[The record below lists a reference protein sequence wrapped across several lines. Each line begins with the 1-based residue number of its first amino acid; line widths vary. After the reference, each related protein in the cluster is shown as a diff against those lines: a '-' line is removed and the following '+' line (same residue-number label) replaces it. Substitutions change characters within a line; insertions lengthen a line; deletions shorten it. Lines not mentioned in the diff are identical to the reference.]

1 MSFSN
6 LRIAYLC
13 IEGGPHPAHR
23 RWINTLLNSAN
34 TQIIYIPSN
43 ILSRIIPTYVPFN
56 KKYDAAIIDGFT
68 PLPLGWFMK
77 KTGLCKKLAFITTS
91 PAFAYLF
98 KLSNLLLEDVDLIIA
113 LSSLMCLVVE
123 KMFKFK
129 NRKRI
134 VICHPIP
141 EISSFLKVKPS
152 LNSQR
157 ICFIGSFSHV
167 KGVNLLPK
175 IITKVRT
182 RFREAELLVI
192 GKGTTKLNKV
202 EGMKILGYVHHD
214 ILPSHLSSCSIYL
227 HPARF
232 DAFPVSTIEA
242 MAAGLI
248 PVVTEMTGS
257 KDIVKEVSSDLIAPV
272 NVDALADKIIQIL
285 SMSHSERIKLSEKAK
300 KVAQSFI
307 VNAEKDFLQVLN
319 KLLKD
324 TS

>member
-1 MSFSN
+1 MTFSN
-6 LRIAYLC
+6 LRVSYLC
-13 IEGGPHPAHR
+13 REGGPHPAHR
-23 RWINTLLNSAN
+23 HWINILLNYAN
-34 TQIIYIPSN
+34 TQIAYIPSN
-43 ILSRIIPTYVPFN
+43 IPFRMIPTYIPLN
-56 KKYDAAIIDGFT
+56 KKYDLAIIEGFT
-68 PLPLGWFMK
+68 PLPIGWFMK
-77 KTGLCKKLAFITTS
+77 KIGLCKKLAFITTS
-91 PAFAYLF
+91 PAFTYF
-98 KLSNLLLEDVDLIIA
+98 PKLSNLFLQDIDLIIA
-113 LSSLMCLVVE
+113 VSSLMRSVVE
-123 KMFKFK
+123 RMFKFK
-129 NRKRI
+129 KRI

-141 EISSFLKVKPS
+141 EISGFLKVKPS

-157 ICFIGSFSHV
+157 ICFIGAFSHV
-167 KGVNLLPK
+167 KGVDLLPK

-202 EGMKILGYVHHD
+202 EGMKILGYIHHD
-214 ILPSHLSSCSIYL
+214 ILPSYLSSCSIYL

-232 DAFPVSTIEA
+232 DALPVSVVEA

-248 PVVTEMTGS
+248 PIVTEMTGS
-257 KDIVKEVSSDLIAPV
+257 KDIVKEVSSDLIVPV

-324 TS
+324 T